1 MRKLV
6 AVAIAS
12 ALAVAA
18 CGSGGGEAN
27 TAAEAGEVK
36 TVKVGLIPTIDVAP
50 LYLAQERGAFEEHGL
65 KVEFEEVQT
74 GAASMAAVM
83 SGEYQFG
90 FAAPAPEIQAQAQG
104 LPIQVVASAYASGE
118 EMSQAVVAPADSDI
132 KSLLDL
138 EGKAV
143 AVNAL
148 QAINDVVL
156 RGNIKEAG
164 GDPSKINF
172 IALPYPDMPAAL
184 DSGQVDAAFLIEP
197 FLSGA
202 LAGGAKVVL
211 ENPQVQ
217 LVANQNTNLS
227 SYFASQAYVEK
238 NAQTVEAFID
248 AVNAANEFAQQNPD
262 EVRRIIPTYTAIK
275 PDVAKNMAIGQ
286 FLTEIDRETFEV
298 VGKYMHEFG
307 WINKA
312 PDLDALLGQN

>member
-6 AVAIAS
+6 AIAIVG
-12 ALAVAA
+12 ALSLAA
-18 CGSGGGEAN
+18 CGSNGGDGGTPPKSGEL
-27 TAAEAGEVK
+27 T

-50 LYLAQERGAFEEHGL
+50 LYLAQERGTFKDHGL
-65 KVEFEEVQT
+65 KVDFQEVQT

-104 LPIQVVASAYASGE
+104 LPIEVVASAYASGE
-118 EMSQAVVAPADSDI
+118 ELSQAVVAPAGSDI

-138 EGKAV
+138 QGKTV

-148 QAINDVVL
+148 QAINDVVV
-156 RGNIKEAG
+156 RGDIEKAG
-164 GDPSKINF
+164 GDHKKVNF

-202 LAGGAKVVL
+202 LASGAQVVL
-211 ENPQVQ
+211 KNPQVE
-217 LVANQNTNLS
+217 LVGNQNTNLS
-227 SYFASQAYVEK
+227 SYFASKKYIEG
-238 NAQTVEAFID
+238 NADTVKAFVD
-248 AVNAANEFAQQNPD
+248 AVNEANDYAQKNPD

-275 PDVAKNMAIGQ
+275 PEVAQKMAIGQ
-286 FLTEIDRETFEV
+286 FLTSIDRETFDV

-307 WINKA
+307 WIKEQ
-312 PDLDALLGQN
+312 PDLDALLPKS